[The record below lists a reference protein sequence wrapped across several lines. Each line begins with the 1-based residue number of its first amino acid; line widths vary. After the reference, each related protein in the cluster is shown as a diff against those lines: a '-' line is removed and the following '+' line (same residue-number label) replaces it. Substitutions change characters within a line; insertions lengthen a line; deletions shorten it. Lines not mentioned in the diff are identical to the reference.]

1 MIDEKDGNVADTEGS
16 CGVAETNGDQKEELK
31 DEPESEYKEIIPGE
45 IGLKE
50 EPITELYGE
59 QEGTVS
65 EDRVQDDHVEKDTEE
80 EEEEEDLTDV
90 DEEAMVDDFL
100 DTTVFKLTRLSQQG
114 LRHDNAS
121 TSHVVVTSGG
131 ATGTPEENEL
141 SWRSNDDLLPAAR
154 VQLGGRFSC
163 TKCKYTAR

>member
-1 MIDEKDGNVADTEGS
+1 M
-16 CGVAETNGDQKEELK
+16 KE
-31 DEPESEYKEIIPGE
+31 EYKEIIPVE

-121 TSHVVVTSGG
+121 TSHVDASTSHVVVTSGG

>member
-65 EDRVQDDHVEKDTEE
+65 EDRVQDDHVENDTEE
-80 EEEEEDLTDV
+80 EKDMV

-131 ATGTPEENEL
+131 ATPEENE
-141 SWRSNDDLLPAAR
+141 RNLLPADR
-154 VQLGGRFSC
+154 VHQGGRFFC